1 MYYIMLVVKKQDN
14 YESYYKFMTVVND
27 QNQTVPYVA
36 NTLGE
41 LDEKVEEM
49 LNGDYRKS
57 DFIIVSK
64 TDYNIGADLFVPTP

>member
-36 NTLGE
+36 NTLEE

>member
-36 NTLGE
+36 NGLEE

-49 LNGDYRKS
+49 LNSDYKKS
-57 DFIIVSK
+57 DFIIIQK
-64 TDYNIGADLFVPTP
+64 TDFNIGADLFIPAP